1 MVVVVQCVYSL
12 IKRGIQ
18 MTSILEFFRNLP
30 KKKCHACGQDMHEKA
45 DCYGNLCD
53 DCDHPAR

>member
-1 MVVVVQCVYSL
+1 MINV
-12 IKRGIQ
+12 
-18 MTSILEFFRNLP
+18 MDFFRNLP
-30 KKKCHACGQDMHEKA
+30 KKKCSKCGHEMVEKA

>member
-1 MVVVVQCVYSL
+1 MINVL
-12 IKRGIQ
+12 DFFKR
-18 MTSILEFFRNLP
+18 LP
-30 KKKCHACGQDMHEKA
+30 KKRCQNCHTIMAEKA